1 MICKVCN
8 ATVDDTATACPFCGS
23 PLTAGTGIDPG
34 MSSPFPDPTTRPS
47 GTVNLSKPSD
57 QSQQNPYGQPQQN
70 PYGQP
75 QQNPY
80 GQPQQNPYGQP
91 QQNPYGQPQQNAYGQ
106 PAYQQNYDYNSAPNE
121 YEQKVDTIWTLGLVG
136 MILSIV
142 IGFCCCF
149 LPGPIVG
156 IVGLVKSSGLKDCLY
171 LLSEEKQKK
180 LNTGKIFCIVAI
192 AAGALALVVNVLIA
206 IYSIANSENLK

>member
-8 ATVDDTATACPFCGS
+8 ATVDDTATNCPFCGS

-80 GQPQQNPYGQP
+80 GQPQQN
-91 QQNPYGQPQQNAYGQ
+91 AYGQ
-106 PAYQQNYDYNSAPNE
+106 PAYQQNYGYNSASNE

>member
-8 ATVDDTATACPFCGS
+8 ATVDDTATNCPFCGS

-80 GQPQQNPYGQP
+80 GQPQQN
-91 QQNPYGQPQQNAYGQ
+91 AYGQ
-106 PAYQQNYDYNSAPNE
+106 PAYQQNYGYNSAPNE

-192 AAGALALVVNVLIA
+192 AAGALALVVNALIA
-206 IYSIANSENLK
+206 IYGIANSENFS